1 MALRKDDL
9 YKSYQKETQPMN
21 RTRITFDV
29 SPELRKRIKAAALQ
43 NNLSISEYLV
53 NILEEVVP
61 EERTTTTQQE
71 EDRPLTPEYLER
83 IHRVRERIIKESKGQ
98 GFEDSAEAVRRMR
111 DERTKYLEELRE
123 QP

>member
-9 YKSYQKETQPMN
+9 YQSYKGNQTMK
-21 RTRITFDV
+21 RSRITIDV

-53 NILEEVVP
+53 NILEEAVP
-61 EERTTTTQQE
+61 EEKSMVAQME
-71 EDRPLTPEYLER
+71 EDRPLTPEYLEQ

-111 DERTKYLEELRE
+111 EERTKYLEDLRE
-123 QP
+123 QQ